1 MKQFLND
8 TTTRKYLKNAK
19 DGDVGCPHGTA
30 RLHKIML
37 TWVNDTPI
45 KRTRMMTE
53 TRKNQ
58 NISRSHVQV
67 AQTIS
72 VGMCNCTL

>member
-8 TTTRKYLKNAK
+8 TTTRKYLKNAR
-19 DGDVGCPHGTA
+19 DGDVACPHGTA

-37 TWVNDTPI
+37 TWVNNTPI
-45 KRTRMMTE
+45 KRRKMMTE

-58 NISRSHVQV
+58 NISRSNVQV